1 MTPGQFTLAP
11 NTPSDIPKLMQPTTP
26 SKYLLIG
33 LAVFLIAFSLAVF
46 AKPVTVTDDRGV
58 AVTFDAPP
66 QRIISLLPSLTE
78 SICALGKCANLV
90 GIDRFSNWP
99 KSIQD
104 LPKLG
109 GMGDINL
116 ERIAQLKPDVV
127 LLEKSSPVIS
137 RLNDLGIKT
146 FTLDVKSMGDEKRAL
161 QKLDLI
167 LGTSESA
174 RVWNQ
179 IEQELTRASKQL
191 NLDRKTLRVYF
202 EVNPAPFAAGK
213 SSFIGEILS
222 RLGLLNIMPESLGP
236 FPKINPEF
244 VVKTKPDFIFLS
256 ESTEEDIQKRPGW
269 NTIPAVLNQR
279 ICTFNAQQ
287 NDVLVRPGPRMGEAA
302 LIISQCI
309 QEKMSSSR

>member
-1 MTPGQFTLAP
+1 
-11 NTPSDIPKLMQPTTP
+11 MQPTTP

-33 LAVFLIAFSLAVF
+33 IALFFIAFSLAVF
-46 AKPVTVTDDRGV
+46 AKPVSVADDRGV
-58 AVTFDAPP
+58 VVTFDAPP

-116 ERIAQLKPDVV
+116 ERIVQLKPDVV
-127 LLEKSSPVIS
+127 LLEKASPVIT

-146 FTLDVKSMGDEKRAL
+146 FALDVKSMEDEERAL
-161 QKLDLI
+161 KKLDLV

-174 RVWNQ
+174 RVWSQ
-179 IEQELTRASKQL
+179 IQQEITRANKQL
-191 NLDRKTLRVYF
+191 NLDGKTLRVYF
-202 EVNPAPFAAGK
+202 EVNPAPFAAGR
-213 SSFIGEILS
+213 SSFIGEILT
-222 RLGLLNIMPESLGP
+222 RLGLTNIIPESLGP

-244 VVKTKPDFIFLS
+244 VVQSKPDLILLS
-256 ESTEEDIQKRPGW
+256 ESTATDIQKRPGW
-269 NTIPAVLNQR
+269 NTIPAVSKNR

-302 LIISQCI
+302 FIISQCI